1 MSGIRY
7 PNDIWFHSLFNNLT
21 GAYALQHF
29 GETCQRPDWSR
40 RAATIRKLIL
50 SAPVDRGVFPTIAHS
65 EVRYARRETR
75 WIPSSH
81 WMLTDGMGEACVTFQ
96 RHNVSKV
103 IDWEH
108 LYNTTQCSYTANVL
122 LRGHREMQPDPRAVR
137 FCTEY
142 GEFLVTRQGKNGAI
156 PTFFEVGTLRPDQ
169 VMPLGAETACS
180 AMFLAHLYIATRE
193 ERFLRAAQNAE
204 AFVAQNVIRSNK
216 WQDHETY
223 FDSCGKPIGFWD
235 SHTGQYAQATQCIS
249 WAGEMYRLLAEATG
263 EDAYLDKG
271 CAVLDYLA
279 LFQQIWQAPFRS
291 VPTFGGFA
299 VGNGHAAWN
308 DARQGLFS
316 PIFVK
321 YAEATGEEE
330 YLLRGIA
337 AARAGLWLMFVP
349 ENAQVSP
356 HMFDKG
362 PIGHADENYAHRG
375 EDRPAL
381 VGYCFDY
388 QVGGTLAALGYLQ
401 RTHGD
406 VHVSLKRQTAYAIN
420 ALDVSDVS
428 ARDDSLS
435 LTVRRRSSATTRVR
449 ITVGDATRP
458 AYRVIV
464 NGSDR
469 GILSGRELQ
478 RGVDFAWSGDAEL
491 WTLQTTATAQ
501 S

>member
-1 MSGIRY
+1 
-7 PNDIWFHSLFNNLT
+7 
-21 GAYALQHF
+21 
-29 GETCQRPDWSR
+29 
-40 RAATIRKLIL
+40 
-50 SAPVDRGVFPTIAHS
+50 
-65 EVRYARRETR
+65 
-75 WIPSSH
+75 
-81 WMLTDGMGEACVTFQ
+81 ML
-96 RHNVSKV
+96 
-103 IDWEH
+103 
-108 LYNTTQCSYTANVL
+108 
-122 LRGHREMQPDPRAVR
+122 
-137 FCTEY
+137 
-142 GEFLVTRQGKNGAI
+142 
-156 PTFFEVGTLRPDQ
+156 
-169 VMPLGAETACS
+169 
-180 AMFLAHLYIATRE
+180 LAHLYIVTRE

-204 AFVAQNVIRSNK
+204 AFVARNVIRSNK

-223 FDSCGKPIGFWD
+223 FDSCGKPMGFWD

-249 WAGEMYRLLAEATG
+249 WAAEMYRLLAEATG
-263 EDAYLDKG
+263 ADAYLDNG

-279 LFQQIWQAPFRS
+279 LFQQTWQAPFRS

-337 AARAGLWLMFVP
+337 AARAGLWLMFVA
-349 ENAQVSP
+349 ENAQVAP

-362 PIGHADENYAHRG
+362 PVGHADENYAHRG

-406 VHVSLKRQTAYAIN
+406 VRVSVKRQTAYAIN
-420 ALDVSDVS
+420 ALDVGDVS
-428 ARDDSLS
+428 VKDDILS
-435 LTVRRRSSATTRVR
+435 LTVRRRFSATTRTR
-449 ITVGDATRP
+449 ITIGGPERP
-458 AYRVIV
+458 AYRVVV
-464 NGSDR
+464 NGSAL
-469 GILSGRELQ
+469 GVLSAAELEH
-478 RGVDFAWSGDAEL
+478 GVEFAWTGDAEL
-491 WTLQTTATAQ
+491 CPPATTATAQ